1 MSGADNLLNRV
12 DKLAKGIKADR
23 QGLYEDQWIWM
34 SLDSLLYAAIYKA
47 ERARLTQD
55 LGKKLDDILDA
66 INYLRFSAAKLLSL
80 LRSQP

>member
-1 MSGADNLLNRV
+1 MSSAEEILKRV
-12 DKLAKGIKADR
+12 DELTKQIKSDR
-23 QGLYEDQWIWM
+23 QGLYQDQWVWM

-66 INYLRFSAAKLLSL
+66 INYLRFSAAKLLCL
-80 LRSQP
+80 LGDQP